1 MSRLTE
7 KGATGPL
14 ALFTT
19 STDLSLGTLVGSK
32 FDSSDGREFVLVQ
45 NGGTALVSGN
55 LIQSPAKIGTTTG
68 HQNLATSTAAVGA
81 TQVTVTLG
89 GTAAT
94 ANQYAGGY
102 VIFNAG
108 TGAGQTL
115 KIQSHPAQT
124 STSGTVVLTLEDA
137 IVVATLASDT
147 KSCLVLNPYGSYN
160 GTNASTHGVIVMPT
174 TNTGGPIG
182 VTLYPIAAT
191 TTSGGTLANGGIPSY
206 GLIQTKGVVS
216 CLNDATTAIGLDV
229 MPSANTAGA
238 LQTYVAATN
247 TRVGTATQAGV
258 TTEKRLVT
266 IQL

>member
-7 KGATGPL
+7 RPAVSPL
-14 ALFTT
+14 QLFQT
-19 STDLSLGTLVGSK
+19 STDQSLNTLVGSR

-55 LIQSPAKIGTTTG
+55 LIQGPAKIGTTTG

-81 TQVTVTLG
+81 TSVTVTLG

-115 KIQSHPAQT
+115 KISSHIAQT
-124 STSGTVVLTLEDA
+124 STSGTLVLNLEDA
-137 IVVATLASDT
+137 ITVATLASDT
-147 KSCLVLNPYGSYN
+147 KSCLVLNPYGSS
-160 GTNASTHGVIVMPT
+160 GGATFATSGVVVCPT
-174 TNTGGPIG
+174 TLTGAVIG
-182 VTLYPIAAT
+182 VSFYPIAAT
-191 TTSGGTLANGGIPSY
+191 SSTVLSY
-206 GLIQTKGVVS
+206 GFIQTKGVVA
-216 CLNDATTAIGLDV
+216 CLNDATTAIGLDL
-229 MPSANTAGA
+229 MPSTNTAGA
-238 LQTYVAATN
+238 VMTYVAATSS
-247 TRVGTATQAGV
+247 RVGSATQAGV
-258 TTEKRLVT
+258 TTESRLIT

>member
-1 MSRLTE
+1 MSRITE

-14 ALFTT
+14 SLFNT
-19 STDLSLGTLVGSK
+19 STDLSLGNATGAK
-32 FDSSDGREFVLVQ
+32 FDSSDGREFVIVQ

-68 HQNLATSTAAVGA
+68 HQNLATSTAAIGA
-81 TQVTVTLG
+81 TTVTVTLG

-94 ANQYAGGY
+94 ASQYAGGF

-115 KIQSHPAQT
+115 KIASHPAQT
-124 STSGTVVLTLEDA
+124 STSGTVVLTLEDP
-137 IVVATLASDT
+137 IQVATLASDT
-147 KSCLVLNPYGSYN
+147 KSSLVLNQYGSQN
-160 GTNASTHGVIVMPT
+160 GANASTSGVIVMPT
-174 TNTGGPIG
+174 TNTGSPIG
-182 VTLYPIAAT
+182 VTLYPIPAT
-191 TTSGGTLANGGIPSY
+191 TTTGGVNSLGVPSY
-206 GLIQTKGVVS
+206 GLIQTKGLVA
-216 CLNDATTAIGLDV
+216 CLNDANTAIGLDL

-258 TTEKRLVT
+258 TTEKRLIT